1 MNWDDV
7 RIFLAVARAGQILG
21 AAKRLEL
28 NHATAG
34 SHTLQAQGI
43 VLPNGIFGS
52 TSLGQKVVGAAS
64 FDGKSAGYMY
74 EKAVESGT
82 FNGITLWGR

>member
-1 MNWDDV
+1 MD
-7 RIFLAVARAGQILG
+7 AAAG
-21 AAKRLEL
+21 AATLSINFASRQFQTSLEL